1 MKTKFINEQMKNNIC
16 QNNKCIGHLY
26 IFDTN
31 SDI

>member
-16 QNNKCIGHLY
+16 QNNKCIEHLY
-26 IFDTN
+26 IDTN